1 MVKEKQ
7 HPSWEILNL
16 RIMAHIPVIIS
27 SRNHTKI
34 TSHRPFHK
42 RNRTRNNNNLI
53 KIYPKKNLHNTGVN
67 ALSQNNPSHVPKVML
82 TNVRSLVPKLEE
94 VQEFLFR
101 NDINFAFIT
110 ETWLK
115 ESIAESIITYTV
127 FRRDRKNDDHG
138 GVCAHI
144 RTEKM

>member
-1 MVKEKQ
+1 MT
-7 HPSWEILNL
+7 S
-16 RIMAHIPVIIS
+16 MAHIPVIIS
-27 SRNHTKI
+27 SRNHSKI

-53 KIYPKKNLHNTGVN
+53 KIYPKKNLHNRICVN
-67 ALSQNNPSHVPKVML
+67 ALLQNNPSHVPKVML
-82 TNVRSLVPKLEE
+82 TNVRSLVPKLDE

-115 ESIAESIITYTV
+115 ESIAESIINIPGYTV

-138 GVCAHI
+138 GVCA
-144 RTEKM
+144 